1 MLERYVMEESSS
13 AEERF
18 LARSIVESCNN
29 TCNQQVAEM
38 PRDKKAK
45 IAACANNPNLSQI
58 GTQSCG
64 MTLLEKLPNLSSV
77 NQPAN
82 ERIHAK

>member
-64 MTLLEKLPNLSSV
+64 MTLLEKLPNLSFVRAS
-77 NQPAN
+77 Q
-82 ERIHAK
+82 